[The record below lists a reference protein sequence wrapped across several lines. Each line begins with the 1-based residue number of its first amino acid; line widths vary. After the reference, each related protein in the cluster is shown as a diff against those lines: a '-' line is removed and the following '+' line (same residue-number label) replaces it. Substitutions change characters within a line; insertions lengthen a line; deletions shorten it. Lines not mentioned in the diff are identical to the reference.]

1 MTTVYTLYSPKRPTG
16 SAGSAFAVHF
26 TPKGDM
32 VDIFNHIIGMG
43 CSMRINVARI
53 YYKSLLEKGYVKE

>member
-1 MTTVYTLYSPKRPTG
+1 MTTVYTLYSPKRL
-16 SAGSAFAVHF
+16 AGSTGDAFAVYF

-43 CSMRINVARI
+43 CSMPIKAARI
-53 YYKSLLEKGYVKE
+53 YYKSLLEKGYVK